1 MEKVWGIYNTFDNPE
16 SFKHIQE
23 VDLWKLIDSLGA
35 TIFWVMHDIDKPWA
49 SDISKEDF
57 INMQY
62 NLEFLVYSTR
72 KFGVEFSREP
82 SAVEHVERSKSYN
95 AWYNF
100 WHNHFETMDPI
111 VYQNFLNDKSNGK
124 DISKYLPV
132 GSFKDL
138 LEQPVQKKLK

>member
-1 MEKVWGIYNTFDNPE
+1 MEKVWGIYNTFENPE
-16 SFKHIQE
+16 SFKNIQE

-72 KFGVEFSREP
+72 RFGVEFSREP

-95 AWYNF
+95 AWYKF
-100 WHNHFETMDPI
+100 WHNHFETMDTI
-111 VYQNFLNDKSNGK
+111 VYQSFINDKFNGK

-138 LEQPVQKKLK
+138 MEQPVQKKLK

>member
-1 MEKVWGIYNTFDNPE
+1 MEKVWGIYNTFENPE
-16 SFKHIQE
+16 SFKNIQE

-95 AWYNF
+95 AWYKF

-111 VYQNFLNDKSNGK
+111 VYQSFINDKFNGK

-138 LEQPVQKKLK
+138 MEQPVQKKLK